1 MLECWSSDLQLRPS
15 FKSLIH
21 SVEATRSEMD
31 R

>member
-1 MLECWSSDLQLRPS
+1 MLECWSSNLQLRPS

-21 SVEATRSEMD
+21 RVEAARGAME